1 MATAATSS
9 LPLALSLAIARIDQ
23 ILRSS
28 QLLYAGGRFKEM
40 RGDRLEAI
48 GVLLVTMLRHCC
60 IQNDGHIVL
69 LINNGKEAVP
79 ITIKQ
84 LASLSGLGVKRVVRC
99 LHELREAGFL
109 SSRPQFRRNSKGS
122 STLLV
127 AACFRSFTRQFWSMM
142 GLWGVYVSCVR
153 YAQKQPVIRLRAR
166 VYQIA
171 RDAVARPLAL
181 IRAAVGAGRASLEAK
196 DKKLRDAA
204 FMCLMVTHGGEACRC
219 PDCSPAQ
226 RAVCQQLRQ

>member
-1 MATAATSS
+1 
-9 LPLALSLAIARIDQ
+9 
-23 ILRSS
+23 
-28 QLLYAGGRFKEM
+28 
-40 RGDRLEAI
+40 
-48 GVLLVTMLRHCC
+48 
-60 IQNDGHIVL
+60 
-69 LINNGKEAVP
+69 
-79 ITIKQ
+79 
-84 LASLSGLGVKRVVRC
+84 
-99 LHELREAGFL
+99 
-109 SSRPQFRRNSKGS
+109 
-122 STLLV
+122 
-127 AACFRSFTRQFWSMM
+127 MM

>member
-122 STLLV
+122 CRMFSV
-127 AACFRSFTRQFWSMM
+127 F
-142 GLWGVYVSCVR
+142 
-153 YAQKQPVIRLRAR
+153 YAQILVNDGPLGRLCLLRAL
-166 VYQIA
+166 
-171 RDAVARPLAL
+171 RPETAGNSTACAGVSN
-181 IRAAVGAGRASLEAK
+181 RA
-196 DKKLRDAA
+196 
-204 FMCLMVTHGGEACRC
+204 
-219 PDCSPAQ
+219 
-226 RAVCQQLRQ
+226 

>member
-23 ILRSS
+23 ILNSH
-28 QLLYAGGRFKEM
+28 QLLYAGGRFNPI

-48 GVLLVTMLRHCC
+48 GILLVTMLRHCC

-84 LASLSGLGVKRVVRC
+84 LAFLSGLGVKRVVRC
-99 LHELREAGFL
+99 LHDLREAGLL
-109 SSRPQFRRNSKGS
+109 SSRPQFRRKSKGN
-122 STLLV
+122 TLLV
-127 AACFRSFTRQFWSMM
+127 GACFRSFTRKFWSMM

-153 YAQKQPVIRLRAR
+153 YAQKKPAIRLRAR
-166 VYQIA
+166 GYQIA
-171 RDAVARPLAL
+171 RDAVATPLAL

-204 FMCLMVTHGGEACRC
+204 FMCLMVTHGGEVCRC
-219 PDCSPAQ
+219 PNCSPAQ
-226 RAVCQQLRQ
+226 RSVCQQLRQ

>member
-69 LINNGKEAVP
+69 LINNGKE
-79 ITIKQ
+79 I
-84 LASLSGLGVKRVVRC
+84 
-99 LHELREAGFL
+99 
-109 SSRPQFRRNSKGS
+109 
-122 STLLV
+122 
-127 AACFRSFTRQFWSMM
+127 
-142 GLWGVYVSCVR
+142 
-153 YAQKQPVIRLRAR
+153 
-166 VYQIA
+166 
-171 RDAVARPLAL
+171 
-181 IRAAVGAGRASLEAK
+181 GRAH
-196 DKKLRDAA
+196 
-204 FMCLMVTHGGEACRC
+204 V
-219 PDCSPAQ
+219 
-226 RAVCQQLRQ
+226 